1 MYFGKEICHFG
12 VYSEEN
18 ARPGKTDLLHFLA
31 SRAEG
36 NIIIYY
42 IGSTVSVQGR
52 MCVFWIGNMSFCGVF

>member
-1 MYFGKEICHFG
+1 MAPITGRLILANKKFTENLAEGEEYFGVPQGEICHFG

-36 NIIIYY
+36 NIVI
-42 IGSTVSVQGR
+42 
-52 MCVFWIGNMSFCGVF
+52 